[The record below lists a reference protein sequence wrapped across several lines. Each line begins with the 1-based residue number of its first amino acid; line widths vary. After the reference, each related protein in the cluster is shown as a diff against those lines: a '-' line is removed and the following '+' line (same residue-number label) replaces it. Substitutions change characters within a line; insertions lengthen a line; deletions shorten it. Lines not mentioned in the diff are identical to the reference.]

1 MKKEVLDKSIV
12 FDIDE
17 STIEETIESFEELRR
32 THVKPHHTRHYIKR
46 HYFGYDGGFENRL
59 LLFRLETD
67 KEETDREELERV
79 SKERAEKKRLAKL
92 EKKLAK
98 QAEEEKIERAEYERL
113 KEKYGE

>member
-17 STIEETIESFEELRR
+17 STIEETIESFEELKR
-32 THVKPHHTRHYIKR
+32 THVKLHHTRHKIDR
-46 HYFGYDGGFENRL
+46 QYFGSDGGFDTYL

-67 KEETDREELERV
+67 KEETEREELERV

>member
-1 MKKEVLDKSIV
+1 MSY
-12 FDIDE
+12 
-17 STIEETIESFEELRR
+17 
-32 THVKPHHTRHYIKR
+32 HTRHSIKR
-46 HYFGYDGGFENRL
+46 EYFGYDGGFVTRL

-67 KEETDREELERV
+67 REEAWREELERV

-98 QAEEEKIERAEYERL
+98 QAAEEMLERAEYERL